1 MRHARAELT
10 GLFVE
15 AGWTF
20 NSLNLRYLR
29 GSSVVFLSTSSDW
42 QTAAPTTVMQKSY
55 KRRTRKTR
63 GSGSKG
69 LECQCTAIILLIEC
83 ICKRTY
89 HTPYSTPC
97 VVYWTWSP
105 SYQTTH
111 YNENRNECGGRL
123 PARLRHRLISYSR
136 FPMNCELAVANDCLD
151 TFSRHW
157 SYFIIIRRTL
167 LESSNFIYFG

>member
-1 MRHARAELT
+1 MGAPSFSCPRPRT
-10 GLFVE
+10 G
-15 AGWTF
+15 
-20 NSLNLRYLR
+20 
-29 GSSVVFLSTSSDW
+29 
-42 QTAAPTTVMQKSY
+42 
-55 KRRTRKTR
+55 KRRRRRPLCKSPTSGGQGKPGAR
-63 GSGSKG
+63 GRRDSS
-69 LECQCTAIILLIEC
+69 QCTAIILLIEC

-97 VVYWTWSP
+97 VVCWTWSS